1 MEFAEKVERS
11 IIKTYRKEIWT
22 RFIKGVNEY
31 NLIEN
36 GDKIAIAIS
45 GGKDSLLL
53 AKLFQEI
60 MKHGKRDFSLE
71 FICMDPGYR
80 PDIRKKIE
88 ENAGLLN
95 IPMEIYPAPVFEV
108 AGDLGGDKPCYL
120 CARMR
125 RGSLYAKAQ
134 ELGCNKLALGHHHDD
149 VIETVL
155 MNVLFSGNYKTMMP
169 RLHSSNFEGMELIR
183 PMVFI
188 REEDI
193 RRWVAGNGL
202 EPIDC
207 ACTVTQKEDFGAR
220 VYAKKL
226 IAQVKKDFP
235 NVEMSIYRSAEN
247 VELGAVLGIKDK
259 KGNKV
264 SFLDNYG
271 KEDAFF

>member
-1 MEFAEKVERS
+1 MDFTKKVERS

-22 RFIKGVNEY
+22 RFIKGINDYQMV
-31 NLIEN
+31 EN
-36 GDKIAIAIS
+36 GDKIALAIS

-53 AKLFQEI
+53 AKLFQELLR
-60 MKHGKRDFSLE
+60 HGKRNFSLE
-71 FICMDPGYR
+71 FICMNPGYR
-80 PDIRKKIE
+80 PDIYETIL
-88 ENAGLLN
+88 ENAKLLN
-95 IPMEIYPAPVFEV
+95 IPMKVYDSPVFEV

-169 RLHSSNFEGMELIR
+169 KLHSTNFENMELIR
-183 PMVFI
+183 PMIFI

-193 RRWVAGNGL
+193 KRWVIANGL
-202 EPIDC
+202 NPIDC
-207 ACTVTQKEDFGAR
+207 ACTVTEKTNFGAR
-220 VYAKKL
+220 IYTKNL
-226 IAQVKKDFP
+226 IQEIKKDFP

-247 VELGAVLGIKDK
+247 VELGAILGIKDK
-259 KGNKV
+259 EGVNH
-264 SFLDNYG
+264 SFLENYG
-271 KEDAFF
+271 KDKEFF

>member
-1 MEFAEKVERS
+1 MEFVKKVERS
-11 IIKTYRKEIWT
+11 IIKTYRKEIWS

-31 NLIEN
+31 NLIED

-60 MKHGKRDFSLE
+60 IKHGKRNFSIEL
-71 FICMDPGYR
+71 ICMDPGYR
-80 PDIRKKIE
+80 KDIRKKIE
-88 ENAGLLN
+88 ENARILN
-95 IPMEIYPAPVFEV
+95 IPMKIYDSPVFQV
-108 AGDLGGDKPCYL
+108 AGNLGGDKPCYL

-155 MNVLFSGNYKTMMP
+155 MNVLFSGNFKTMMP
-169 RLHSSNFEGMELIR
+169 RLHSSNFENMELIR

-188 REEDI
+188 REDDI
-193 RRWVAGNGL
+193 RRWVLGNGI

-207 ACTVTQKEDFGAR
+207 ACTVTEKENFGAR
-220 VYAKKL
+220 VYTKNL

-247 VELGAVLGIKDK
+247 VELGAILGIKDRE
-259 KGNKV
+259 GAHR
-264 SFLDNYG
+264 SFLEKYG
-271 KEDAFF
+271 GQEEVF